1 MMDFANRIGQGCN
14 LPQPR
19 GHSGDCAFC
28 EPQTVHQCSRQS
40 FLSRTRAIVR
50 VRALQGFR
58 FALKRVILGGGGRAR
73 DDARRGARAL
83 TEMGD
88 EVIQVHQWL
97 ECAWRFLKYNKALER
112 VILWHTLLSIRL
124 NSWTD
129 LKNLGFP
136 RSRLEQ

>member
-1 MMDFANRIGQGCN
+1 MQYTILPLAHARNRA
-14 LPQPR
+14 R
-19 GHSGDCAFC
+19 S
-28 EPQTVHQCSRQS
+28 
-40 FLSRTRAIVR
+40 
-50 VRALQGFR
+50 R
-58 FALKRVILGGGGRAR
+58 FARLQIRAQ
-73 DDARRGARAL
+73 ARRRSIQARHSWRRWARAL

>member
-58 FALKRVILGGGGRAR
+58 FALKR
-73 DDARRGARAL
+73 RGARAL

-124 NSWTD
+124 NS
-129 LKNLGFP
+129 
-136 RSRLEQ
+136 

>member
-40 FLSRTRAIVR
+40 FLSRTRA
-50 VRALQGFR
+50 GDPF
-58 FALKRVILGGGGRAR
+58 KRVSLGGGGRAR

>member
-1 MMDFANRIGQGCN
+1 MQETILPLAHARNRA
-14 LPQPR
+14 R
-19 GHSGDCAFC
+19 S
-28 EPQTVHQCSRQS
+28 
-40 FLSRTRAIVR
+40 
-50 VRALQGFR
+50 R
-58 FALKRVILGGGGRAR
+58 FARLQIRAQARRRSIQARHSWRGGRAR

-129 LKNLGFP
+129 
-136 RSRLEQ
+136 